1 MQQHSS
7 GDYINWL
14 RQQEGQLGMEEA
26 QLLAE
31 EQWLRQK
38 EAELQQQQGAR
49 IAQAVLFA
57 LAKSYRRTPYE
68 RQRALL
74 NRKWADFHSK
84 RIALQARRS
93 WLQGE
98 KKKLGLS

>member
-1 MQQHSS
+1 MQHYPA

-14 RQQEGQLGMEEA
+14 RQQEGQLRMEEA
-26 QLLAE
+26 QLFAE

-38 EAELQQQQGAR
+38 EVELQQQQGAR

-57 LAKSYRRTPYE
+57 LAKSNRSTPYQ
-68 RQRALL
+68 RQRAWL
-74 NRKWADFHSK
+74 NRKWADFHGK

-93 WLQGE
+93 WLQAE
-98 KKKLGLS
+98 KMKLGLP